1 MIAAFF
7 LTQLRHWLRPADLWP
22 KPVSTPFVLVCAD
35 GEVAG
40 VQGLVPEAA
49 LAEVERDRLKM
60 EFAAMH

>member
-1 MIAAFF
+1 
-7 LTQLRHWLRPADLWP
+7 
-22 KPVSTPFVLVCAD
+22 VLVCAD

-40 VQGLVPEAA
+40 VEELALEVA